1 MLPSVSDGV
10 DPASGLVPPAKPGVP
25 LRTVCSTLLFLVT
38 TLYLYSAHAQASG
51 TDFSTALSQAVT
63 TSSSAKAARFERDAA
78 IARAERDRPVARPT
92 IFANAS
98 GGVQGPRV
106 NLPGMSPL
114 TETVLPSE
122 TGRVDLIL
130 EQQLYHPGVPA
141 ARVRFRAE
149 LALADIAYRK
159 ALASISLN
167 VENLYLDLYKA
178 QVGVKM
184 ATEGVVAANS
194 YCKLVDET
202 IASGVGKPV
211 DRSSAAARLAEAQ
224 SVLISAQSGVAL
236 AGMALNRA
244 VGKPLSS
251 ANVETVL
258 SLPKD
263 VDGSELE
270 RAVAAAR
277 NRRAEVLEAV
287 VGLSAARAGVKLAA
301 SQSGPSVVARGQL
314 TEQTPTAL
322 IHEHYA
328 SATIEIHI
336 PILDAQKTRID
347 TREAVAE
354 VNRLQEMLQE
364 AKSGVELDVQ
374 RAWRKIADARSKIEL
389 SRARSLG
396 SQATLTVAEAAYKAG
411 RASAFELESAQR
423 EKRLSAESAIQ
434 AEVDLMAAYIDFKY
448 AQGDA
453 PETVQ
458 RAAPIL
464 NYSESW

>member
-38 TLYLYSAHAQASG
+38 TLYQCCAHAQARG
-51 TDFSTALSQAVT
+51 TASSTAISQAVT
-63 TSSSAKAARFERDAA
+63 MSSSAKAARFERDAA

-92 IFANAS
+92 LSANAS

-106 NLPGMSPL
+106 NLPGMSPV

-122 TGRVDLIL
+122 TGRLDLVL

-149 LALADIAYRK
+149 LALADITYRK
-159 ALASISLN
+159 ALASIAFN
-167 VENLYLDLYKA
+167 VETLNLDLYRA

-184 ATEGVVAANS
+184 ASEGVNAAAS
-194 YCKLVDET
+194 YVKLVDET

-211 DRSSAAARLAEAQ
+211 DRASAAARLAEAK
-224 SVLISAQSGVAL
+224 SAMISAQSGAAL

-244 VGKPLSS
+244 VGRPLSYV
-251 ANVETVL
+251 NPEVMLE
-258 SLPKD
+258 LP
-263 VDGSELE
+263 GQIEAAELE
-270 RAVAAAR
+270 KATAAAKNGR
-277 NRRAEVLEAV
+277 PEVLEAI
-287 VGLSAARAGVKLAA
+287 VGLSAARAGAKLAA

-347 TREAVAE
+347 SHEAAAE
-354 VNRLQEMLQE
+354 VNRLQELLEE

-374 RAWRKIADARSKIEL
+374 RAWRKIADACSKIEL
-389 SRARSLG
+389 AKARSIG
-396 SQATLTVAEAAYKAG
+396 SKATLTVAEAAYKAG

-423 EKRLSAESAIQ
+423 EVRLSAESVIQ
-434 AEVDLMAAYIDFKY
+434 AEVDLMASHIDFKY

-453 PETVQ
+453 PEAVKL
-458 RAAPIL
+458 AAPIL
-464 NYSESW
+464 NYSGSR